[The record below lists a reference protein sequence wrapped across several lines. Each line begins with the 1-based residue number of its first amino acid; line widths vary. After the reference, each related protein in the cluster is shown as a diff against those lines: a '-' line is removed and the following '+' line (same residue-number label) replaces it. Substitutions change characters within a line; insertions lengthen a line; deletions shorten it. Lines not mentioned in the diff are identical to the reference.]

1 MQVRFHFA
9 GLVSGMVLASACSA
23 ASGDQARIAAA
34 GQDTLLLQTRC
45 EEVDTSRHCT
55 LWSPALVELI
65 ARPELYDGKR
75 VRVIGFVNFEFEG
88 NGLYVS
94 REDWQRSINRNGV
107 WVDPPARYKSDSAPS
122 QVQPNQHYVLIE
134 GTFNARHTGHM
145 GMWSGAIE
153 TVTRL
158 DRWGEPPRAV
168 EVR

>member
-23 ASGDQARIAAA
+23 ASGDQARIGAA

-107 WVDPPARYKSDSAPS
+107 WVDPPPRYKSCSAPS
-122 QVQPNQHYVLIE
+122 QVHPIQPSLLFFATSHPS
-134 GTFNARHTGHM
+134 HT
-145 GMWSGAIE
+145 SPF
-153 TVTRL
+153 L
-158 DRWGEPPRAV
+158 
-168 EVR
+168 